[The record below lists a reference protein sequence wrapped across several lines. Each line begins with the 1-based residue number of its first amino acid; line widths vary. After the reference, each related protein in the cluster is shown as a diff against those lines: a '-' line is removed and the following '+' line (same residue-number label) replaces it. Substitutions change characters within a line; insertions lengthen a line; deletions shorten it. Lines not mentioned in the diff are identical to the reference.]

1 VLRDGPSELRWLL
14 GLFLLPPAKGTMGSS
29 DVRWISNELIQQMR
43 RRRMY
48 LGSVLHG
55 RDVVQGNEAT
65 VLVVSTHGAVL
76 LLPCASRAPT
86 SSDKLINIIPLAS

>member
-1 VLRDGPSELRWLL
+1 
-14 GLFLLPPAKGTMGSS
+14 
-29 DVRWISNELIQQMR
+29 
-43 RRRMY
+43 MY